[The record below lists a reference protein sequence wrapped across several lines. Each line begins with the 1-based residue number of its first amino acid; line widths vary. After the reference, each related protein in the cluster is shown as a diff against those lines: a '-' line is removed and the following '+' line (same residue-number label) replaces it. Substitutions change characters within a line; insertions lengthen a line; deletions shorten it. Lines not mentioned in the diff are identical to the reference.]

1 MLFLIQLIQIVREM
15 PVTKPSVYQRIVD
28 DLKQK
33 IELGLYA
40 EDERLLSCR
49 ELAVELGINPNTVQR
64 AYSTLESE
72 GYLYTLPKKGV
83 YVAPRNKASFREDV
97 AREKL
102 SELKREGFGKQQLL
116 ALLNEIYGDDS

>member
-40 EDERLLSCR
+40 EDERLPSCR

-102 SELKREGFGKQQLL
+102 SELKRAGFGKQQLL